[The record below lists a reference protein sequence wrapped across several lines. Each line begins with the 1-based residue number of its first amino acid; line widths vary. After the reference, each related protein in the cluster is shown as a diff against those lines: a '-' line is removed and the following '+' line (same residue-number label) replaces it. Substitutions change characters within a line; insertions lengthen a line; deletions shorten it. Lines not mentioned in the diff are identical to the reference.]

1 VLRRVKSRGR
11 GTSEPTVRVL
21 GIDDWAWRKL
31 QRYGTMLMDL
41 ERLHVIDL
49 LPVRSAES
57 FAHWL
62 GLHPEVEV
70 ITRDR
75 SGLYADG
82 GRQGSPSAV
91 QITDRYHLVS
101 NLGEAME
108 RDLQQLQIDARRQLT
123 QTVAGRPREAKKLT
137 LIEARRQRCRQARYE
152 RYLAVVELHRQGH
165 TQLAIA
171 ERIGIGP
178 ETIARWLHAPEFPER
193 RIRSDRRPDQP
204 SSFKAGERIATIT
217 DPPHYSAGRVAALA
231 SMPPQTR
238 SAAQT
243 RHLDAFLRF
252 CPKAHQLRRFVL
264 QFRAMLRWRN
274 ANKLCAWIEAATA
287 SHFRFLAQFA
297 NTLRRDLKA
306 VELSITTPWSN
317 GPIEGHIN
325 RLKAIKRQM
334 YGRAGFELLK
344 ARVLPW
350 DVP

>member
-1 VLRRVKSRGR
+1 M
-11 GTSEPTVRVL
+11 RVL
-21 GIDDWAWRKL
+21 GVDDWAWRKR

-75 SGLYADG
+75 SGMYADG
-82 GRQGSPSAV
+82 GRQGAPSAV

-123 QTVAGRPREAKKLT
+123 QTVAGRPREAKKRT

-193 RIRSDRRPDQP
+193 RIRSDRRPDQALVVQKQERGLQP
-204 SSFKAGERIATIT
+204 SLIRT
-217 DPPHYSAGRVAALA
+217 HYSAGVW
-231 SMPPQTR
+231 
-238 SAAQT
+238 
-243 RHLDAFLRF
+243 RH
-252 CPKAHQLRRFVL
+252 
-264 QFRAMLRWRN
+264 
-274 ANKLCAWIEAATA
+274 
-287 SHFRFLAQFA
+287 
-297 NTLRRDLKA
+297 
-306 VELSITTPWSN
+306 
-317 GPIEGHIN
+317 
-325 RLKAIKRQM
+325 
-334 YGRAGFELLK
+334 
-344 ARVLPW
+344 
-350 DVP
+350 